1 MIKIVKNLISYYS
14 NDMKL
19 KHKLL
24 ISHLILILA
33 PILIITALFYSQLFN
48 IIVSN
53 TKDTELS
60 LARETVSNIE
70 NTVEDI
76 RNISSEIVKDDILTE
91 LLSENSAKM
100 SSEEYS
106 TLYTKILAFTKS
118 VDAKIDGVT
127 ITDIKIYLDTPYQEY
142 YNDPVL
148 SSNGILKPISDIQ
161 NSYWHGIFSSTNE
174 RMLLCPT
181 LYLTSEEKKNSGKL
195 SFTRKIS
202 GASNGEAAYVSV
214 YFNKSYITSLLKEYT
229 TLPGSAKYIINER
242 DSLVAS
248 SSINLA
254 GEYFVYYNEIPPLVP
269 DTNKFEIKYFSSEK
283 CNISYKEISGAN
295 WYMISVI
302 PVNSIWSENKSL
314 ILDFLIAYILVLAF
328 ACVVSLLLS
337 NSIVRR
343 ISTVIKKM
351 KSVKTNKP
359 TPLNT
364 PTEHDEIGDLI
375 ETYNYMIGSINNL
388 SEEQVKSAS
397 ELRTAE
403 FKALQAQIN
412 PHFLYNTLDMINW
425 LSKKGLNEDVSNAVQ
440 ALSKFYKM
448 TLRKGNIV
456 VTIEEELEHVSLYI
470 QIQNMRYNNKIHY
483 TVDIP
488 DNMLEYTIPKI
499 IFQPVVE
506 NAIQHGIFCKESK
519 EGNIVITGWMEEN
532 TLIFLISDDG
542 VGIPKERIDQLLT
555 GKIKSSTGSGVG
567 ISNTHNRLQLF
578 YNTQFGLS
586 YRSKE
591 GEYTEVEIRIPA
603 VKPPLTSD
611 S

>member
-1 MIKIVKNLISYYS
+1 MMTTIKKLIFYYS

-53 TKDTELS
+53 TKASELNLS
-60 LARETVSNIE
+60 RETVSNFE

-76 RNISSEIVKDDILTE
+76 RFASGEIVKDKTFTDLIANPDNNTE
-91 LLSENSAKM
+91 
-100 SSEEYS
+100 SSKKKLYS
-106 TLYTKILAFTKS
+106 SLYSFLQT
-118 VDAKIDGVT
+118 VNAKIDGAT
-127 ITDIKIYLDTPYQEY
+127 ITDIKIYLSPAYEAYYQ
-142 YNDPVL
+142 DPDL
-148 SSNGILKPISDIQ
+148 SSTGILKPISDIK
-161 NSYWHGIFSSTNE
+161 NSYWHGIFASTRE
-174 RMLLCPT
+174 RQLLCPT
-181 LYLTSEEKKNSGKL
+181 LYLTTKEKKDSGL
-195 SFTRKIS
+195 ISFTRKI
-202 GASNGEAAYVSV
+202 NGKDNSELAYVSV
-214 YFNKSYITSLLKEYT
+214 YFNKSYLNSMLKEYT
-229 TLPGSAKYIINER
+229 TLPGSAKYVVNER
-242 DSLVAS
+242 DAIVAS
-248 SSINLA
+248 SSNNLV
-254 GEYFVYYNEIPPLVP
+254 GKYLVYYNEIPPLVP
-269 DTNKFEIKYFSSEK
+269 DTNQFEVKSFSSER
-283 CNISYKEISGAN
+283 CYISYQEINGAN

-314 ILDFLIAYILVLAF
+314 IVEFLLAYILVLAF
-328 ACVVSLLLS
+328 ACMVSLLLS

-343 ISTVIKKM
+343 ISTVINQM
-351 KSVKTNKP
+351 KSVKTTKP

-375 ETYNYMIGSINNL
+375 ETYNYMIGEINNL
-388 SEEQVKSAS
+388 SEEQVKTAS

-425 LSKKGLNEDVSNAVQ
+425 LSKKGLNEEVSTAVQ

-470 QIQNMRYNNKIHY
+470 QLQNMRYDNKIHF
-483 TVDIP
+483 TIDIP
-488 DNMLEYTIPKI
+488 DTMLEFTIPKI

-519 EGNIVITGWMEEN
+519 EGNIVITGWMEDN
-532 TLIFLISDDG
+532 ILVFLISDDG
-542 VGIPKERIDQLLT
+542 VGIPKERIDQLMS
-555 GKIKSSTGSGVG
+555 GQIKSSSGSGVG
-567 ISNTHNRLQLF
+567 ILNTHNRLQLF
-578 YNTQFGLS
+578 YDAQFGLS

-603 VKPPLTSD
+603 LKAPSNTGGT
-611 S
+611 

>member
-1 MIKIVKNLISYYS
+1 MIKRLKKLIDFYSY
-14 NDMKL
+14 DMKL

-53 TKDTELS
+53 TKDSELNLS
-60 LARETVSNIE
+60 RETVSNFE

-76 RNISSEIVKDDILTE
+76 RNISSEIVKDEIFTE
-91 LLSENSAKM
+91 LI
-100 SSEEYS
+100 SSPALNEYGTDKS
-106 TLYTKILAFTKS
+106 KLYSGIHSFLQS

-127 ITDIKIYLDTPYQEY
+127 VTDIKIYLSTDYQEY
-142 YNDPVL
+142 YNDTEL
-148 SSNGILKPISDIQ
+148 SGTGILRPISDIQ
-161 NSYWHGIFSSTNE
+161 NSYWHGIFSSTDE
-174 RMLLCPT
+174 RLLLCPT
-181 LYLTSEEKKNSGKL
+181 LYLTSMEKKNSGL
-195 SFTRKIS
+195 ISFTRKIS
-202 GASNGEAAYVSV
+202 GRDNAEIAYVAV
-214 YFNKSYITSLLKEYT
+214 YFNKSYLNSMLKEYT
-229 TLPGSAKYIINER
+229 TLPGSAKYIVNER
-242 DSLVAS
+242 DAIVAS
-248 SSINLA
+248 SSTNLV
-254 GEYFVYYNEIPPLVP
+254 GKYLVYYNEIPPLVP
-269 DTNKFEIKYFSSEK
+269 DTNKFEIKTFSSER
-283 CNISYKEISGAN
+283 CYISYQEINGAG

-314 ILDFLIAYILVLAF
+314 IMEFLLAYVLVLAF
-328 ACVVSLLLS
+328 ACMVSLLLS

-343 ISTVIKKM
+343 ISTVINQM
-351 KSVKTNKP
+351 KSVKTKKP
-359 TPLNT
+359 TPLDT

-375 ETYNYMIGSINNL
+375 ETYNYMVGEINNL
-388 SEEQVKSAS
+388 SEEQVKTAS

-425 LSKKGLNEDVSNAVQ
+425 LSKKGLNDEVSAAVQ

-456 VTIEEELEHVSLYI
+456 VTIEDELEHVSLYI
-470 QIQNMRYNNKIHY
+470 QLQNMRYDNKIHY

-488 DNMLEYTIPKI
+488 DTMLEYTIPKI

-519 EGNIVITGWMEEN
+519 EGNIVITGWMEEDI
-532 TLIFLISDDG
+532 LVFLISDDG
-542 VGIPKERIDQLLT
+542 VGIPQEKIDRLLS
-555 GKIKSSTGSGVG
+555 GEIHSSSGSGFG
-567 ISNTHNRLQLF
+567 ILNTHTRLQLF
-578 YNTQFGLS
+578 YDTQFGLS
-586 YRSKE
+586 YRSRE

-603 VKPPLTSD
+603 MKSKSKTDV
-611 S
+611 